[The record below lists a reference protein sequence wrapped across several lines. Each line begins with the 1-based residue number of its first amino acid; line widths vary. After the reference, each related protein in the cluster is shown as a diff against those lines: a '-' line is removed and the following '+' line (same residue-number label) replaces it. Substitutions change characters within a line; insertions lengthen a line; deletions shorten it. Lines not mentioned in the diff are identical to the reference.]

1 MWRQYA
7 GYERRER
14 TPEPIGERLARE
26 RGVSSWPNR
35 RVIDINHARYTP
47 GPSRI
52 RMRVNG
58 RIPALA
64 TCKTTETL
72 ECGHTQETLG
82 RYFQNVPDG
91 SILPREFKPAERR
104 RCHPCAVA
112 RFTEEANWAA
122 ETGRPIP

>member
-7 GYERRER
+7 GYERLER
-14 TPEPIGERLARE
+14 APEPVGERLARE

-35 RVIDINHARYTP
+35 RVINVEHARYTP
-47 GPSRI
+47 ERQM
-52 RMRVNG
+52 RMRING
-58 RIPALA
+58 RIPAPA
-64 TCKTTETL
+64 TCKTIEML

-82 RYFQNVPDG
+82 RYFQNMPDG
-91 SILPREFKPAERR
+91 SILPREFEPAERR
-104 RCHPCAVA
+104 RCRPCAVA